1 MGHSQ
6 TKEDRRICKLHQEIH
21 EQFST
26 STNNM
31 HSKNKKYLLRSHIL
45 VQGPEALGV
54 SGLAVQPD
62 LVGILLLVA
71 GVHLEAFPGEVAAVD
86 EALGVVVV
94 VVAAARDEE
103 PLEVAAAVVL
113 QEAEAS
119 SWEVHPEEA
128 EGEGA
133 AGQEEVVEED
143 PQGRWQAMTIG
154 APHFSGPSW
163 RDRERS

>member
-1 MGHSQ
+1 M
-6 TKEDRRICKLHQEIH
+6 
-21 EQFST
+21 
-26 STNNM
+26 
-31 HSKNKKYLLRSHIL
+31 
-45 VQGPEALGV
+45 AV
-54 SGLAVQPD
+54 SDLAVEAD

-86 EALGVVVV
+86 EALGVVVG
-94 VVAAARDEE
+94 VAAARDEE

-119 SWEVHPEEA
+119 SWVVHPEEEA
-128 EGEGA
+128 EGEGV

-143 PQGRWQAMTIG
+143 PQGRWQAMTIA

>member
-1 MGHSQ
+1 M
-6 TKEDRRICKLHQEIH
+6 
-21 EQFST
+21 
-26 STNNM
+26 
-31 HSKNKKYLLRSHIL
+31 
-45 VQGPEALGV
+45 AV
-54 SGLAVQPD
+54 SDLAVEAD

-119 SWEVHPEEA
+119 SWVVHPEEEA
-128 EGEGA
+128 EGEGV

-143 PQGRWQAMTIG
+143 PQERWQAMTIG